1 MTMKQ
6 LILFLICLFP
16 LSLLAQDKVEFTCH
30 LKGGDVISGFT
41 PTRTLQFATKYGN
54 LAFPIRS
61 VGTIELGIRRPKN
74 EEELVESLNTIQFGD
89 SAEANFQFDKLT
101 RADESILPVV
111 RQYIQSPGYR
121 ALPERSLNVAVLY
134 EVLLAKHSQTR
145 NFKEMDVI
153 YFDDVYS
160 MEGLFDFEELKLDTD
175 FGSMTIERNQIQQIE
190 VKIIEDPSINA
201 RNFKL
206 DAKQHVSANKEDG
219 WLNTGIIIKEG
230 QYLQISAS
238 GQIML
243 ASLSNNIYTPDGSV
257 NGVPVKEDGNVTFG
271 NVVFKIGERG
281 ATKRAGADFAAEA
294 TQTGILYLSIY
305 ETVYNE
311 NNTGA
316 YSVRVRLE

>member
-1 MTMKQ
+1 MKH
-6 LILFLICLFP
+6 LILILVCLLP
-16 LSLLAQDKVEFTCH
+16 LSLLAQDKVEFTCY
-30 LKGGDVISGFT
+30 LKGGDVISGYT
-41 PTRTLQFATKYGN
+41 PTRTLQFATKFGN

-61 VGTIELGIRRPKN
+61 VGSLELGIRRPKN
-74 EEELVESLNTIQFGD
+74 EDELVESLNTVQFGD
-89 SAEANFQFDKLT
+89 STEANFQFDKLT
-101 RADESILPVV
+101 RAGENILPVI
-111 RQYIQSPGYR
+111 REYIQSPGYR
-121 ALPERSLNVAVLY
+121 ALPDRSLNVAVLY
-134 EVLLAKHSQTR
+134 EVLLAKHEQTR

-160 MEGLFDFEELKLDTD
+160 MEGMYDFEELKLDTE
-175 FGSMTIERNQIQQIE
+175 FGSMTIERDRIERIE
-190 VKIIEDPSINA
+190 VSILEDPTINA

-206 DAKQHVSANKEDG
+206 EAKQHVSANKEDG
-219 WLNTGIIIKEG
+219 WLNTGIIVKEG

-243 ASLSNNIYTPDGSV
+243 ASLSNNIYNPDGSV

-281 ATKRAGADFAAEA
+281 ATKRAGADYAAEA

-311 NNTGA
+311 NNSGA